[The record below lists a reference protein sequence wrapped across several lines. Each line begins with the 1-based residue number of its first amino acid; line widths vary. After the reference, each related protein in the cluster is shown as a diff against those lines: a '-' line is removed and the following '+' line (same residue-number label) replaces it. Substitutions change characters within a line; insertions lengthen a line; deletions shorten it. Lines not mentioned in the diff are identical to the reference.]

1 MWGVQLFCVWTFKV
15 SSIRWEYSWSFT
27 NRNINT
33 AAKKSQQK
41 HSTKVACLRI
51 LHDFSCFLLLVNV
64 LLFISCNNMDALEIP
79 QDGLLAVVI
88 RYGLYIGAVFQMIC
102 LGAVIFM
109 VPKTSSKTS
118 AMGAIWNFLKGENF
132 EEYNSNHSSP
142 QETPKR
148 PFHRSRKQDKK
159 KRR

>member
-1 MWGVQLFCVWTFKV
+1 MNKV
-15 SSIRWEYSWSFT
+15 GSLG
-27 NRNINT
+27 INT
-33 AAKKSQQK
+33 AAKKSQRK

-51 LHDFSCFLLLVNV
+51 LHDFSCFLLVVNV
-64 LLFISCNNMDALEIP
+64 LLFIAYNNMEALDIP
-79 QDGLLAVVI
+79 QESLLAMVI
-88 RYGLYIGAVFQMIC
+88 RYGLYVGAVFQMVC

-109 VPKTSSKTS
+109 VPRNSSKTTT
-118 AMGAIWNFLKGENF
+118 MGAIWNFLKGDI

-148 PFHRSRKQDKK
+148 PYHRSRKQDKK